1 MSFAF
6 LYSPRVFAC
15 ARDCTARCAREQ
27 QRRRRKSRAVH
38 WFCKNFRWRE
48 RGLHLSHEAL
58 TASVVKRIRFFWGH
72 RGFVSPFFSSWD
84 WEEKEG
90 EALMKKMSNMSD
102 NGEMAKDFMGLGDT
116 SSRETEAVIV
126 GIERSSCNGAAAS
139 LGGLENNLIEKGGRR
154 GGGEGTA
161 RAATATKPSEELAAT
176 DIQQLSREDCWRLIL
191 EAGTCISGNFL
202 SQTCAC
208 RKKLLEPELLDN
220 RFLTLPTRTS
230 GALEYGGLAIDLSKV
245 QLLDGFWL
253 VVFSRCAGMQWPSCD
268 TAFRLQSQV
277 NKKPDS
283 KLACL
288 KDGIF

>member
-1 MSFAF
+1 
-6 LYSPRVFAC
+6 
-15 ARDCTARCAREQ
+15 
-27 QRRRRKSRAVH
+27 
-38 WFCKNFRWRE
+38 
-48 RGLHLSHEAL
+48 
-58 TASVVKRIRFFWGH
+58 VKRIRFFWGN

-84 WEEKEG
+84 WEEKED
-90 EALMKKMSNMSD
+90 ESLMKKMSNMSD
-102 NGEMAKDFMGLGDT
+102 NGEMTKDFMGFGDT

-139 LGGLENNLIEKGGRR
+139 LGGLENNLIEKGGRS
-154 GGGEGTA
+154 GGGEGIA
-161 RAATATKPSEELAAT
+161 RAATATKPSEELVAT

-208 RKKLLEPELLDN
+208 RKELLEPELLDD

-253 VVFSRCAGMQWPSCD
+253 VFSRCAGMQWPSCD

>member
-1 MSFAF
+1 
-6 LYSPRVFAC
+6 
-15 ARDCTARCAREQ
+15 
-27 QRRRRKSRAVH
+27 
-38 WFCKNFRWRE
+38 
-48 RGLHLSHEAL
+48 
-58 TASVVKRIRFFWGH
+58 VKRIRFFWGH